1 MAFRRSIS
9 CANLFDMCIKTCVSF
24 LRKDET
30 SLSERE
36 AMVEAVYDGTRKSFE
51 NAIINAVRDP
61 RLAEFTSCHLQQFK
75 CHSHLF
81 PLLCSDE
88 RSSTAENIIIAY
100 GNLSLIKLINE
111 RADCSGLMVYMDLEC
126 MQNIIQSLEFNPIC
140 TKKSYLPLS
149 DSDTLTPLAD
159 YNSPPISREDICSA
173 NSCCDESP
181 SISLSNGSIVQDTGK
196 LIPSQQSVVTYVLDR
211 PFITA
216 PIEALIT
223 RSESASGQSVSVE
236 NKLPKV
242 SLFTRMVIIVLVV
255 FIAIAV
261 MFKLK

>member
-9 CANLFDMCIKTCVSF
+9 CANLFDMCIKTCVS
-24 LRKDET
+24 LLKIDET

-51 NAIINAVRDP
+51 HAIINAVRDP

-75 CHSHLF
+75 CYSHLF

-88 RSSTAENIIIAY
+88 RSSSAENIIIAY
-100 GNLSLIKLINE
+100 GNSSLIKLINE
-111 RADCSGLMVYMDLEC
+111 RADRSGLMVYMDLEC

-159 YNSPPISREDICSA
+159 YNSPSVSREDLCAS
-173 NSCCDESP
+173 SCCDESP
-181 SISLSNGSIVQDTGK
+181 SISLSGGSIVQDTGK
-196 LIPSQQSVVTYVLDR
+196 LLPSQQSVVTYVLDK
-211 PFITA
+211 PWSTA
-216 PIEALIT
+216 PIVAIIT
-223 RSESASGQSVSVE
+223 RSVSQQSVSVV
-236 NKLPKV
+236 NKLSKI
-242 SLFTRMVIIVLVV
+242 SLFARMVIIALVV
-255 FIAIAV
+255 LTSIAV
-261 MFKLK
+261 LFKLN